1 MPPQGDWTAADL
13 SSCHFELQPVLPLLL
28 FTDEL
33 FRWATINEAK
43 HLKSNIIVEW
53 VRSVLGRDILLRY
66 RTSFTQL
73 TLFTILIMSHSET
86 IAVIHLFHMY

>member
-1 MPPQGDWTAADL
+1 MGDNKR
-13 SSCHFELQPVLPLLL
+13 S
-28 FTDEL
+28 
-33 FRWATINEAK
+33 EALEIK
-43 HLKSNIIVEW
+43 LWVHHIIVEW